1 MQKVKGVLQM
11 AQKKAIDV
19 LWDDKPENV
28 TEEANKIWSVAKTL
42 RGHFQSDQYRDVI
55 IPFTIIRRLECA
67 LEETRGKVNAYL
79 AKNPTAPEKIIRDKA
94 GLMFYN
100 RSQWTLASLLKDPA
114 NLKDNFIGVDD
125 ENYEGSYYAGFS
137 KNVRDI
143 LDNLKFK
150 GVVKSLVEAE
160 RLFGVIK
167 DFSELDLDPH
177 RIHSVRM
184 GYIFEDLIRR
194 FSENKAAGEHY
205 TGRDVTKLGTC
216 LLLSE
221 GADDIMKERI
231 VVKVGDQACGTGGML
246 STAFNY
252 ITHLNQSAEV
262 YLYGQEVNPESYAI
276 CLAEMLIKGQDISN
290 IHKRDTFVAN
300 AFGKEKMRFVIEN
313 PPFGQE
319 WGGENLKKTE
329 KAVKDEH
336 EKGKDGRW
344 GAGLPAK
351 GDGQLL
357 FVQSAVDILDPNC
370 GRAAIIED
378 GSPLFAGSNANSGES
393 KIRKWLLDKDYLEA
407 IIALPEDLFYN
418 TNISTYFW
426 IISRKKSARRR
437 GKVQLID
444 ARKICKPLKKSLG
457 KKRNEIT
464 PECRAQ
470 IAKLYADFEENE
482 LCKIFDNEDFMYRE
496 YTVIPPKRR
505 NYAITD
511 ERIDQMLSAG
521 SLDALFSPARKEAL
535 EMKGLP
541 VLNAREKAEY
551 VELTANEP
559 IYNELLDILRS
570 NADGKIF
577 LHPNPFIAELHR
589 LLDGRVAL
597 TRDRATEKLYESMAD
612 GMSVP
617 DRKADFQYDKKGKLI
632 YDEKLK
638 DTEVVPY
645 KENIE
650 DYMAREVLP
659 HIPKAKWRF
668 EEDLTKKKPVV
679 KTGVE
684 YAFTRYFYKYEPPR
698 AADDVLKDVLAFD
711 KSVEAGFAALKKEI
725 LM

>member
-1 MQKVKGVLQM
+1 MS
-11 AQKKAIDV
+11 QKKLIDV

-28 TEEANKIWSVAKTL
+28 TEEVNKIWSVAKTL

-67 LEETRGKVNAYL
+67 LEETRDKVNAYL
-79 AKNPTAPEKIIRDKA
+79 KKNPTAPEKIIRDKA

-125 ENYEGSYYAGFS
+125 ENDEGSYYAGFS

-184 GYIFEDLIRR
+184 GYIFEELIRR

-290 IHKRDTFVAN
+290 IHKQDTFVAN

-329 KAVKDEH
+329 KTVKDEH

-418 TNISTYFW
+418 TNIGTFFW
-426 IISRKKSARRR
+426 IISRKKSERRR

-464 PECRAQ
+464 PECRAL
-470 IAKLYADFEENE
+470 IAKLYTDFDKADSD

-505 NYAITD
+505 NYAITE

-521 SLDALFSPARKEAL
+521 ALDAFFSPARKEAL
-535 EMKGLP
+535 ELKGLP
-541 VLNAREKAEY
+541 ILTAKEKTEY
-551 VELTANEP
+551 DELCANEP
-559 IYNELLDILRS
+559 HYVKLLEILRTH
-570 NADGKIF
+570 ADGEK
-577 LHPNPFIAELHR
+577 LMAPAPFIEKLEG
-589 LLDGRVAL
+589 LLGKL
-597 TRDRATEKLYESMAD
+597 SLPKKLYESMAD

-617 DRKADFQYDKKGKLI
+617 DRKADFQYDKKGNLI

-645 KENIE
+645 KEKIE

-659 HIPKAKWRF
+659 HIPKAKWRWD
-668 EEDLTKKKPVV
+668 EDLTKKKPVV
-679 KTGVE
+679 KTGAE

-698 AADDVLKDVLAFD
+698 PADDVLKDVLVFD
-711 KSVEAGFAALKKEI
+711 KAVEAGFAALKKEAGR
-725 LM
+725 

>member
-1 MQKVKGVLQM
+1 MQKMERRQEM
-11 AQKKAIDV
+11 SQKKLIDV

-28 TEEANKIWSVAKTL
+28 TEEVNKIWSVAKTL

-67 LEETRGKVNAYL
+67 LEETRDKVNAYL

-125 ENYEGSYYAGFS
+125 ENDEGSYYAGFS

-184 GYIFEDLIRR
+184 GYIFEELIRR

-231 VVKVGDQACGTGGML
+231 VVKAGDQACGTGGML

-290 IHKRDTFVAN
+290 IHKQDTFVAN

-418 TNISTYFW
+418 TNIGTYFW
-426 IISRKKSARRR
+426 IISRKKSERRR

-470 IAKLYADFEENE
+470 IAKLYADFKPNE

-521 SLDALFSPARKEAL
+521 SLDALYSPTRVEAL

-541 VLNAREKAEY
+541 VLSSKEKAEY
-551 VELTANEP
+551 AEYIENKPKYE
-559 IYNELLDILRS
+559 ELLDILRDH
-570 NADGKIF
+570 ADDEK
-577 LHPNPFIAELHR
+577 LMAPAPFIEKLEG
-589 LLDGRVAL
+589 LLGKL
-597 TRDRATEKLYESMAD
+597 SLPKKLYESIAD

-645 KENIE
+645 KEKIE

-659 HIPKAKWRF
+659 HIPKAKWRWD
-668 EEDLTKKKPVV
+668 EDLTKKKPVV
-679 KTGVE
+679 KTGAE

-698 AADDVLKDVLAFD
+698 PADELLKEVVAFD
-711 KSVEAGFAALKKEI
+711 KAVEKGFAELLKEAK
-725 LM
+725 